1 MKMLVR
7 CPRCSSSR
15 EVESENATDR
25 CTHCGYMVTSGPVVA
40 EQVVK
45 IDEPRRRMA
54 SMAGGPAQLE
64 NATRDLFRLTGG
76 QSIPV
81 EARTP
86 IEPKPKP
93 KAAPA
98 VLSRRPEPPA
108 SSPRRT
114 SAPADH
120 SKPAEASILFSLESL
135 MRAATP
141 SEKPDEPDQQL
152 WNMQAETPLF
162 GTSQDHALLTTPLE
176 PPPRSAGMDSMTM
189 SSRRPAGMRML
200 PLLLAV
206 FGGCGVILVGA
217 AWFVLRPP
225 VAPSPPAQAL
235 ETPPALEAPGA
246 EPARAA
252 VAALAVRKPATGG
265 LAADPVPTAAKEPPE
280 VKAEPAALAPQSSPA
295 AQAAARTAVPPRAT
309 SSAKKPLPR
318 ATKTAAAQFDV
329 DAAKNALN
337 TAATK
342 ASSCTGTSGKGK
354 VQLTFA
360 PSGKVSAAQLVDG
373 PFAGTPAGKCALKHF
388 RAAHVPAFSG
398 SPQTVAKSFKIP

>member
-1 MKMLVR
+1 
-7 CPRCSSSR
+7 
-15 EVESENATDR
+15 
-25 CTHCGYMVTSGPVVA
+25 MVSSGPVVA
-40 EQVVK
+40 EQIVK

-86 IEPKPKP
+86 IELKPKT
-93 KAAPA
+93 APA
-98 VLSRRPEPPA
+98 VSRRPDPPP
-108 SSPRRT
+108 SSGRNF
-114 SAPADH
+114 SSGGH

-225 VAPSPPAQAL
+225 VAPPAPAQAL
-235 ETPPALEAPGA
+235 ETTPPALQAPGA
-246 EPARAA
+246 EPAHAA
-252 VAALAVRKPATGG
+252 VAAVAERKPATGG
-265 LAADPVPTAAKEPPE
+265 VAADPAPTAAKEPPE
-280 VKAEPAALAPQSSPA
+280 VKEEPAALAAPSS
-295 AQAAARTAVPPRAT
+295 AAAKATAHAAVPPRAT
-309 SSAKKPLPR
+309 SSAKKPPPR
-318 ATKTAAAQFDV
+318 ATKPAVAAFDV

-337 TAATK
+337 TAATQ
-342 ASSCTGTSGKGK
+342 ASACTGTSGKGK

-360 PSGKVSAAQLVDG
+360 PTGKVSAAQLLDG

-388 RAAHVPAFSG
+388 RAAHIPAFSG